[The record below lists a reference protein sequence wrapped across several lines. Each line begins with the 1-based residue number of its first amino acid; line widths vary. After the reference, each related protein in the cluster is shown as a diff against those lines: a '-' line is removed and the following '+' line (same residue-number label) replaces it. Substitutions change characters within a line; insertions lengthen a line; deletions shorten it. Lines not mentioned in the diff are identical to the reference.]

1 MRHRFFAA
9 LAFLPFLAAVP
20 PPVAAGD
27 DDDREAKGA
36 EVRY

>member
-9 LAFLPFLAAVP
+9 LAFLPLLAVVP

-27 DDDREAKGA
+27 DDDKEAKVA